1 MPEGAVMKGKTVSQ
15 PSTNELLGYPRDAR
29 LLIINADDYGM
40 CHAITAGIVRAA
52 SEGIVTSTSLMAPC
66 PWAPYATTLLEEHP
80 EIPFGVHLTMVAE
93 HPRYRWSSLVSK
105 DRVPSLIDESGC
117 FYTDDRREEI
127 LARAMIEEIEV
138 EFRAQIGSVLA
149 TGLKPT
155 HLDWHC
161 LADGGRPDIFAL
173 TFALAREYGLALR
186 AHFPS
191 SAEICR
197 NAGLPVADHGVLDS
211 YGLDSTGKTDRYL
224 ALLHQLPAGLSEWA
238 IHPSLGDAEAQA
250 MEPGS
255 WQVRKADLDFALSP
269 AARQVIE
276 EEGIV
281 LLSYRELQRAWLD
294 RN

>member
-1 MPEGAVMKGKTVSQ
+1 MSQ

-40 CHAITAGIVRAA
+40 CHAITAGILRAA
-52 SEGIVTSTSLMAPC
+52 SEGIVQSTSLMTPC
-66 PWAPYATTLLEEHP
+66 PWAPYAMSLLKEHP

-93 HPRYRWSSLVSK
+93 HPRYRWSSLASK
-105 DRVPSLIDESGC
+105 DRVPSLIDESGS
-117 FYTDDRREEI
+117 FYADDRREVL
-127 LARAMIEEIEV
+127 LARAKIDEIET
-138 EFRAQIGSVLA
+138 EFRAQIAYVLDA
-149 TGLKPT
+149 GLAPT

-186 AHFPS
+186 AHFPA
-191 SAEICR
+191 SAELCR
-197 NAGLPVADHGVLDS
+197 NERLPIADHGVLDS
-211 YGLDSTGKTDRYL
+211 YGLDSAGKTDRYL
-224 ALLHQLPAGLSEWA
+224 ALLRELPAGLSEWA

-269 AARQVIE
+269 DARRVIDD
-276 EEGIV
+276 EGII
-281 LLSYRELQRAWLD
+281 LLSYRGLQRAWLE
-294 RN
+294 RI

>member
-1 MPEGAVMKGKTVSQ
+1 MKGGTVSQ
-15 PSTNELLGYPRDAR
+15 QSTNELLGYPRDAR

-52 SEGIVTSTSLMAPC
+52 SEGIVASTSLMAPC
-66 PWAPYATTLLEEHP
+66 SWAPYAMSLLKEHP
-80 EIPFGVHLTMVAE
+80 EIPFGVHLTMAAE
-93 HPRYRWSSLVSK
+93 HPRYRWSSLASK
-105 DRVPSLIDESGC
+105 DRVPSLIDESGY
-117 FYTDDRREEI
+117 FYTDDRREEL
-127 LARAMIEEIEV
+127 LARAKLDEIET
-138 EFRAQIGSVLA
+138 EFRAQIAYVLA
-149 TGLKPT
+149 AGLTPT

-161 LADGGRPDIFAL
+161 LADGGRPDIFEL
-173 TFALAREYGLALR
+173 TFTLAREFGLAVR

-197 NAGLPVADHGVLDS
+197 NAGLPIADHGVLDS
-211 YGLDSTGKTDRYL
+211 YGLDSAGKTDRYL
-224 ALLHQLPAGLSEWA
+224 ALLRELPAGLSEWA

-269 AARQVIE
+269 AARETIDK
-276 EEGIV
+276 EGIIV
-281 LLSYRELQRAWLD
+281 LSHREIQRAWLD